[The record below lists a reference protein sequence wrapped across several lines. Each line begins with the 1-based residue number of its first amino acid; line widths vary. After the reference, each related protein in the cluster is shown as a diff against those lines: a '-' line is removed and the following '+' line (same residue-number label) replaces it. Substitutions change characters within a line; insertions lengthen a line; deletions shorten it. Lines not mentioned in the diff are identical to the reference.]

1 MGNNPKRVASP
12 TQTSRAGGIKQ
23 AKTSIVEG
31 PTAKGGHD
39 NLNPYNRKKK

>member
-23 AKTSIVEG
+23 IKSSIVEG
-31 PTAKGGHD
+31 PTNAGA
-39 NLNPYNRKKK
+39 NLQPYNRKKK